1 MGEGGLSVP
10 AGARAEAAPPVGMEA
25 WEEELRK
32 RFSPSEID
40 PGKCSARVFAGGRGG
55 QCRRAPQDGG
65 LCARCGPAPAHGF
78 VTGPV
83 PRTKWKD
90 FKITEEMVDQLRTE
104 CRAGAVVPPPRP
116 SEAEEGLQER
126 PRKRARLTGDALR
139 KPDTSRGVESAG
151 AVVRAAGDGG
161 AVGATGVLVGPL
173 LKRRKGD
180 GLGRVL
186 PPPGETGAAEPVAV
200 EAEGGAKQMPEEEPG
215 ECLLEGAAVSAA
227 ATGDGVGVRSR
238 DPASVAVAEE
248 VQVSA
253 SRRRALQAS
262 LSDEDIAIVL
272 QRFLAERAATGEAI
286 RVVPDSDVPRVRRAL
301 IRDRDLMVVLA
312 RLCGAGSTNAE
323 RQQTGD
329 LYWARMVDR
338 FLGMLHL
345 RQSELQVPRRLCD

>member
-1 MGEGGLSVP
+1 
-10 AGARAEAAPPVGMEA
+10 
-25 WEEELRK
+25 
-32 RFSPSEID
+32 
-40 PGKCSARVFAGGRGG
+40 
-55 QCRRAPQDGG
+55 
-65 LCARCGPAPAHGF
+65 
-78 VTGPV
+78 
-83 PRTKWKD
+83 
-90 FKITEEMVDQLRTE
+90 
-104 CRAGAVVPPPRP
+104 
-116 SEAEEGLQER
+116 
-126 PRKRARLTGDALR
+126 
-139 KPDTSRGVESAG
+139 
-151 AVVRAAGDGG
+151 
-161 AVGATGVLVGPL
+161 
-173 LKRRKGD
+173 
-180 GLGRVL
+180 
-186 PPPGETGAAEPVAV
+186 VAV
-200 EAEGGAKQMPEEEPG
+200 EAEGGAKQMPEEELG

-301 IRDRDLMVVLA
+301 TRDRDLMAVLA